1 MLRKLLCAVIMA
13 GIFSGCSTKP
23 IEPLTRQKP
32 INSMAYPGE
41 YETAKSVAA
50 LPGVYVRNME
60 KAGLCRVDKI
70 ALIKWI
76 LDEK

>member
-1 MLRKLLCAVIMA
+1 M
-13 GIFSGCSTKP
+13 
-23 IEPLTRQKP
+23 
-32 INSMAYPGE
+32 NYPAE
-41 YETAKSVAA
+41 YEKAANIEA

-60 KAGLCRVDKI
+60 KAGACRVDKI